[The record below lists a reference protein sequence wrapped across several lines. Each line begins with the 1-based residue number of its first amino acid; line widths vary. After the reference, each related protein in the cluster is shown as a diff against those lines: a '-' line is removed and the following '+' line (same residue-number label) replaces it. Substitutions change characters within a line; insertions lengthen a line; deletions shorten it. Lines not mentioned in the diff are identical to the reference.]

1 MRNRLRLGTILFF
14 FYPHLA
20 RRNSVLALRTLP
32 VLSATHLSTGW
43 SSLSS
48 ALFSSMALMDDENT
62 KISYPFCT
70 TIRQMCEQ
78 AKMCAQKTT
87 KRKTA
92 FLFLVEVGRKG
103 GEKENAG
110 WELFQRYKKEKR
122 GLSITIK
129 TWTLRKSHEE
139 MVVLAKLE
147 GKETHAVESFF
158 YIDAWEGHRK
168 AFRCTWMSEISK
180 HFPASKKGQR
190 EW

>member
-1 MRNRLRLGTILFF
+1 MKEQNRTPKRQAKKNKRKKEVTGMLFLVLCQITSNSTAKKKEVRHRKKLRAKNRKLTKCATGFVLAQFFFF

-92 FLFLVEVGRKG
+92 FLF
-103 GEKENAG
+103 
-110 WELFQRYKKEKR
+110 
-122 GLSITIK
+122 
-129 TWTLRKSHEE
+129 
-139 MVVLAKLE
+139 
-147 GKETHAVESFF
+147 
-158 YIDAWEGHRK
+158 
-168 AFRCTWMSEISK
+168 
-180 HFPASKKGQR
+180 
-190 EW
+190 